1 MPGPKR
7 NATLICLAIVLL
19 SSTVMRAQTTP
30 PVTASAGDKKFVV
43 NGMATNL
50 AEIQFG
56 QLALQKTSNSD
67 VKEFAQQLIDDHTK
81 LDFQLKPLAPE
92 LGLTPPTQLAPKD
105 QILLT
110 KLQGLSGQA
119 FDKAYISAM
128 ITEHKDADKAF
139 KSEEIGGK
147 NLAVKD
153 AATQGESVVAQH
165 LQMAQQLQKKL

>member
-1 MPGPKR
+1 MTGQKR
-7 NATLICLAIVLL
+7 SAALTSLAIVLL
-19 SSTVMRAQTTP
+19 SSTLLRAQENP
-30 PVTASAGDKKFVV
+30 PITASAGDKKFVV
-43 NGMATNL
+43 NGMAANL
-50 AEIQFG
+50 AEIQLG
-56 QLALQKTSNSD
+56 QLALQKASNSD
-67 VKEFAQQLIDDHTK
+67 VKQFAQQLIDDHTK
-81 LDFQLKPLAPE
+81 LDYQLKPLAPE

-110 KLQGLSGQA
+110 KLQGLSGPA
-119 FDKAYISAM
+119 FDKAYVSAM